1 MTYWPS
7 DATGDSLRETG
18 PLNPISMFVSKTPWV
33 LLLLLWMAGS
43 TWWHV
48 CHIKQLCP
56 NMPFPMASDSSDTSA
71 SMVAPLTI
79 SDGERFRLQLPG
91 NFSFARSGATASTNA
106 LGASFSELATYLT
119 NNPDRRLLVI
129 GYYEA
134 DETKPADFENLGLAR
149 AENVR
154 QYLVEQ
160 GVPQT
165 SLTTQGQLLSLP
177 DVRMAL
183 NPAGDSLVGGLAFAF
198 AGADEAQP
206 TTATAPQPA
215 SADSTRP
222 ATLPASAPAADTV
235 QKKLPSATLTTETE
249 LAAAE
254 KYTSVFKP
262 IDLYFKLNGSNYIQT
277 PDTRRFFDEAAR
289 YLKTHKQKELVLTGH
304 TDNSGNDATN
314 LRLSRSRANDVKK
327 RLRSSGISASQI
339 VVDAKG
345 ETAPKADNGTIAGR
359 RANRRVTVVVR

>member
-1 MTYWPS
+1 
-7 DATGDSLRETG
+7 
-18 PLNPISMFVSKTPWV
+18 MFVSKTPWV

-48 CHIKQLCP
+48 CHIKQLCADLS
-56 NMPFPMASDSSDTSA
+56 FPLAADSTA
-71 SMVAPLTI
+71 TGAIAPPAI

-91 NFSFARSGATASTNA
+91 NFSFARSGERANTDA
-106 LGASFSELATYLT
+106 LGSSFTELAAYLT
-119 NNPDRRLLVI
+119 NNTDRRLTVI
-129 GYYEA
+129 GYYTA
-134 DETKPADFENLGLAR
+134 DETKPAAFENLGLAR

-183 NPAGDSLVGGLAFAF
+183 TPAGDSLMGGLAFAF
-198 AGADEAQP
+198 AGANDAPP
-206 TTATAPQPA
+206 TTATAPNPTTADNTSLTELTTPA
-215 SADSTRP
+215 PT
-222 ATLPASAPAADTV
+222 ADTT
-235 QKKLPSATLTTETE
+235 QKKLPVATLNTETE

-254 KYTSVFKP
+254 KFTSVFKP

-277 PDTRRFFDEAAR
+277 PDTRQFFDEAVR
-289 YLKTHKQKELVLTGH
+289 YLKSHKTKKLLLTGH
-304 TDNSGNDATN
+304 TDNTGNDATN
-314 LRLSRSRANDVKK
+314 LRLSRNRATDVKT

-345 ETAPKADNGTIAGR
+345 ETVPKADNSTIAGR
-359 RANRRVTVVVR
+359 RANRRVTVVVQ

>member
-1 MTYWPS
+1 
-7 DATGDSLRETG
+7 
-18 PLNPISMFVSKTPWV
+18 MFVSKTPWV

-48 CHIKQLCP
+48 CRIKQLCP
-56 NMPFPMASDSSDTSA
+56 DLSFPLTSDSTGAGSI
-71 SMVAPLTI
+71 APPAI

-91 NFSFARSGATASTNA
+91 NFSFARSGELANTEA
-106 LGASFSELATYLT
+106 LGSSFTELAAYLT
-119 NNPDRRLLVI
+119 NNTDRRLMVI
-129 GYYEA
+129 GYYMA
-134 DETKPADFENLGLAR
+134 DESKPAAFENLGLAR

-183 NPAGDSLVGGLAFAF
+183 TPAGDSLMGGLAFAF
-198 AGADEAQP
+198 AGTNEPQSTTRTTPNPTSADNASLTEL
-206 TTATAPQPA
+206 TTPA
-215 SADSTRP
+215 SV
-222 ATLPASAPAADTV
+222 ADTI
-235 QKKLPSATLTTETE
+235 QKKLPVATLNTETE

-254 KYTSVFKP
+254 KFTSVFKP

-277 PDTRRFFDEAAR
+277 PDTRKFFDEAVQ
-289 YLKTHKQKELVLTGH
+289 YLKTHKTKKLRLTGH
-304 TDNSGNDATN
+304 TDNTGNDATN
-314 LRLSRSRANDVKK
+314 LRLSRNRASDVKT
-327 RLRSSGISASQI
+327 RLRSSGINAAQI

-345 ETAPKADNGTIAGR
+345 ETDPKADNGTIAGR
-359 RANRRVTVVVR
+359 RANRRVTVVVQ